1 MEQEQIRKLAE
12 DALDFTRPSKTPP
25 LQIRNQYRKLCVLL
39 FRRAQRV
46 MIQLVP
52 GRNLSWCVVLDFLD
66 ADARTNVQIPL
77 AHRRDFRFSIVH

>member
-12 DALDFTRPSKTPP
+12 DALDLTRPSKTPP
-25 LQIRNQYRKLCVLL
+25 LQSRNQYRKLRVLL
-39 FRRAQRV
+39 LRRAQRV

-52 GRNLSWCVVLDFLD
+52 CRNLSWCVVLDLLD